1 MTVLGLEDDV
11 ESNTR
16 REFERFLLAI
26 LQCQREEGVD
36 AIDEDGAEAD
46 AQELYDVS
54 TLKSKKYFLIFDWSL
69 AFILR
74 LVKTDG
80 CLPMNQSSL
89 VLWLVDHGCKS
100 VSSQQNTKI
109 SPVVLSCKLSM
120 TNAEVILNV
129 HTRLL
134 FVWHVIHASISLE
147 IFTKL

>member
-54 TLKSKKYFLIFDWSL
+54 
-69 AFILR
+69 
-74 LVKTDG
+74 
-80 CLPMNQSSL
+80 
-89 VLWLVDHGCKS
+89 
-100 VSSQQNTKI
+100 
-109 SPVVLSCKLSM
+109 
-120 TNAEVILNV
+120 ILNQ
-129 HTRLL
+129 
-134 FVWHVIHASISLE
+134 FKIEE
-147 IFTKL
+147 IFLVF

>member
-1 MTVLGLEDDV
+1 MGRP
-11 ESNTR
+11 NTKKCMS
-16 REFERFLLAI
+16 EVWKTMLSQI
-26 LQCQREEGVD
+26 L
-36 AIDEDGAEAD
+36 
-46 AQELYDVS
+46 DVS
-54 TLKSKKYFLIFDWSL
+54 SNDSFLQFFNVKEKKVLTPSMKMVLKLTLKNSTT
-69 AFILR
+69 

-80 CLPMNQSSL
+80 CLPMNQSSR
-89 VLWLVDHGCKS
+89 VSWLVDPGCKS

-109 SPVVLSCKLSM
+109 YPVVLSCKLSM

>member
-54 TLKSKKYFLIFDWSL
+54 
-69 AFILR
+69 
-74 LVKTDG
+74 
-80 CLPMNQSSL
+80 
-89 VLWLVDHGCKS
+89 
-100 VSSQQNTKI
+100 
-109 SPVVLSCKLSM
+109 
-120 TNAEVILNV
+120 ILNQ
-129 HTRLL
+129 
-134 FVWHVIHASISLE
+134 FKIEE
-147 IFTKL
+147 IFFGFLSGP